1 MNPPTDLK
9 PQRLEME
16 VLALGLPRSGTLSM
30 ANALSILGYQNVHHT
45 LTDKDG
51 GEAAW
56 RVFSRAAD
64 ATFPDLPTYHGR
76 AFSREQWDE
85 VYGGREAVTEAAA
98 LFAPQLIKVYP
109 DAKVILVKRDFDRW
123 YTSMDRVVF
132 QGLWCPMATVFCAVI
147 QPILGTSGV
156 SAMRKV
162 LLGFFQAR
170 DVEGVRKN
178 ARVVYDR
185 YHLEIEDLV
194 PRGQLLHYRMGQGWE
209 PLCEFLGKPVPD
221 AEFPWANEEAEL
233 MKKREKMLRD
243 YLMTAGGIVGRWA
256 LGVGA
261 LGFALWA
268 LAKKTGVLTL

>member
-1 MNPPTDLK
+1 MNQPTELK
-9 PQRLEME
+9 PQRLEMK

-56 RVFSRAAD
+56 RIFNRAAD

-98 LFAPQLIKVYP
+98 LFGPQLIKVYP
-109 DAKVILVKRDFDRW
+109 SAKVILVKRDFDRW
-123 YTSMDRVVF
+123 YNSLDRVVL
-132 QGLWCPMATVFCAVI
+132 QGLWSPMAAVFCAVI
-147 QPILGTSGV
+147 QPILGNSSV
-156 SAMRKV
+156 SAMRKA

-170 DVEGVRKN
+170 DVEGIRKN
-178 ARVVYDR
+178 VRVVYDR
-185 YHLEIEDLV
+185 YYREIEDLV
-194 PRGQLLHYRMGQGWE
+194 PPGQLLHYRMGQGWE

-233 MKKREKMLRD
+233 MKKRETMLRGHF
-243 YLMTAGGIVGRWA
+243 MAVGGILGRWA
-256 LGVGA
+256 FGVGT
-261 LGFALWA
+261 LGFALWIWA
-268 LAKKTGVLTL
+268 RKTGILTW